1 MTTTTT
7 PNAST
12 QTYQDSN
19 CGSVFPFEYINEPG
33 SYICQWNGHLLRVPD
48 DGVAAGR
55 SPMVNIVGPEQLF
68 VTKISNNPWIPLTK
82 ARMLAS
88 NYDLHVNF

>member
-7 PNAST
+7 PSTST
-12 QTYQDSN
+12 QTYQDGS
-19 CGSVFPFEYINEPG
+19 CGAVFPFEHINEPG

-55 SPMVNIVGPEQLF
+55 SPMLNIVGPEPLF
-68 VTKISNNPWIPLTK
+68 VAKISNNPWIPLTK